1 MAGPRR
7 RGGLHLTSGII
18 YGRGGRSGPLERGIE
33 GGERGCSSFQLFL
46 SSSTSSSN
54 KNRIIESV

>member
-18 YGRGGRSGPLERGIE
+18 YGRGGRSGPLSRERDRGGSAVAPLSNSFFLRQLCRVIKIE
-33 GGERGCSSFQLFL
+33 
-46 SSSTSSSN
+46 
-54 KNRIIESV
+54 

>member
-18 YGRGGRSGPLERGIE
+18 YGRGGRSGPLEREGE

-46 SSSTSSSN
+46 SFFFVN
-54 KNRIIESV
+54 KNRRIIESV